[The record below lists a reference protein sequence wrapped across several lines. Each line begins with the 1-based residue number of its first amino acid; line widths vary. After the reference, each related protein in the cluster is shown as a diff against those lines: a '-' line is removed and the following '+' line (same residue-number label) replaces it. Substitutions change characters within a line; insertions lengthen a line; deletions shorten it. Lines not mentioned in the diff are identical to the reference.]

1 MESSDS
7 LPIILNKKYLIIRPK
22 YGLCN
27 QLLAISKGI
36 IFGIISSR
44 DIFFS
49 GFQMDYRDENNI
61 CEFHDV
67 IDINHL
73 QEKLIEKN
81 IFVKIFSDKNI
92 TGIKIKTYTQEVNSK
107 IINFI
112 DYLFYDENIKIDL
125 LDIDNPISSNIP
137 NKYINLINYINL
149 NIKFTKKYIKS
160 ANNIKNILNL
170 ENYYTIHIRLEDD
183 AINHIKVSTI
193 NKKDDFEYINNICKD
208 MYISELNNLIQNNID
223 NKKIYVCTSLGYEEN
238 ENNIFYKEI
247 KEKYNLIDKN
257 DIIKSTK
264 NLIEKVKYREI
275 YGIIDFIIA
284 QDSILFTGVD
294 WSSFSLY
301 LYNNHIYSNKY
312 TTLINIWDVCKK
324 L

>member
-1 MESSDS
+1 MSD
-7 LPIILNKKYLIIRPK
+7 KKYLIVRPR

-27 QLLAISKGI
+27 QLSAISKGI

-49 GFQMDYRDENNI
+49 GFQIDYRDENNI
-61 CEFHDV
+61 CEFHDI

-92 TGIKIKTYTQEVNSK
+92 VGIKIKTDTQEINSK
-107 IINFI
+107 ITNFVK
-112 DYLFYDENIKIDL
+112 YLFYDENINIDL
-125 LDIDNPISSNIP
+125 LDIDNPISSHIQ
-137 NKYINLINYINL
+137 NKYIDTINYINL
-149 NIKFTKKYIKS
+149 NIKFTEKYIQS
-160 ANNIKNILNL
+160 AYNIKNILNL

-183 AINHIKVSTI
+183 AVNHMVISSI
-193 NKKDDFEYINNICKD
+193 NKKDDFIYINNICKNI
-208 MYISELNNLIQNNID
+208 YIEELNNLIQNNTD

-257 DIIKSTK
+257 DIIKSSE
-264 NLIEKVKYREI
+264 NIFEKVKCREI

-312 TTLINIWDVCKK
+312 TTLINIWDICKN

>member
-1 MESSDS
+1 MSD
-7 LPIILNKKYLIIRPK
+7 KKYLIVRPR

-27 QLLAISKGI
+27 QLSAISKGI

-49 GFQMDYRDENNI
+49 GFQIDYRDENNI
-61 CEFHDV
+61 CEFHDI
-67 IDINHL
+67 IDINYL

-81 IFVKIFSDKNI
+81 IFLKIFSDKNI
-92 TGIKIKTYTQEVNSK
+92 VGIKIKTDTQEVNSK
-107 IINFI
+107 ITNFVK
-112 DYLFYDENIKIDL
+112 YLFYDENINIDL
-125 LDIDNPISSNIP
+125 LDIDNPISSHIQS
-137 NKYINLINYINL
+137 KYIDIINYINL
-149 NIKFTKKYIKS
+149 NIKFTEKYIQI
-160 ANNIKNILNL
+160 AYNIKNILNL

-183 AINHIKVSTI
+183 AINHMVVSSI
-193 NKKDDFEYINNICKD
+193 NKKDDFIYINNICKNI
-208 MYISELNNLIQNNID
+208 YIEELNNLIQNNID

-257 DIIKSTK
+257 DIIKSSE
-264 NLIEKVKYREI
+264 NIFEKIKCREI

>member
-1 MESSDS
+1 MSD
-7 LPIILNKKYLIIRPK
+7 KKYLIVRPR

-27 QLLAISKGI
+27 QLSAISKGI

-49 GFQMDYRDENNI
+49 GFQIDYRDENNI
-61 CEFHDV
+61 CEFHDI

-92 TGIKIKTYTQEVNSK
+92 VGIKIKTDTQEINSK
-107 IINFI
+107 ITNFVK
-112 DYLFYDENIKIDL
+112 YLFYDENINIDL
-125 LDIDNPISSNIP
+125 LDIDNPISSHIQ
-137 NKYINLINYINL
+137 NKYIDTINYINL
-149 NIKFTKKYIKS
+149 NIKFTEKYIQS
-160 ANNIKNILNL
+160 AYNIKNILNL

-183 AINHIKVSTI
+183 AVNHMVISSI
-193 NKKDDFEYINNICKD
+193 NKKDDFEYINNICKNI
-208 MYISELNNLIQNNID
+208 YIEELNNLIQNNTD

-257 DIIKSTK
+257 DIIKSSE
-264 NLIEKVKYREI
+264 NIFEKVKCREI

-312 TTLINIWDVCKK
+312 TTLINIWDICKN

>member
-1 MESSDS
+1 MSD
-7 LPIILNKKYLIIRPK
+7 KKYLIVRPR

-27 QLLAISKGI
+27 QLSAISKGI

-49 GFQMDYRDENNI
+49 GFQIDYRDENNI
-61 CEFHDV
+61 CEFHDI
-67 IDINHL
+67 IDINYL

-81 IFVKIFSDKNI
+81 IFLKIFSDKNI
-92 TGIKIKTYTQEVNSK
+92 VGIKIKTDTQEVNSK
-107 IINFI
+107 ITNFVK
-112 DYLFYDENIKIDL
+112 YLFCDENINIDL
-125 LDIDNPISSNIP
+125 LDIDNPISSHIQS
-137 NKYINLINYINL
+137 KYIDIINYINL
-149 NIKFTKKYIKS
+149 NIKFTEKYIQI
-160 ANNIKNILNL
+160 AYNIKNILNL

-183 AINHIKVSTI
+183 AINHMVVSSI
-193 NKKDDFEYINNICKD
+193 NKKDDFIYINNICKNI
-208 MYISELNNLIQNNID
+208 YIEELNNLIQNNID

-257 DIIKSTK
+257 DIIKSSE
-264 NLIEKVKYREI
+264 NIFEKIKCREI